1 MAVDLQQYYKDPGLE
16 EARTGAQTAQT
27 QASAYQSAS
36 SLLPEKLK
44 QAIGE
49 KLDYNKDIIEA
60 KNKAMAEY
68 FQAPSAAREKYQDIW
83 NPFEREKLVAEER
96 TQAYLPFA
104 NLTDILKERR
114 GGITDI
120 IGAATG
126 LFGADVSAKQS
137 AADISRQGYLD
148 KFGLADAMAGAA
160 QAEAQLAKG
169 AGGGGTSGLGD
180 IISLLQATGVIP
192 GDEGAGQAG
201 PTEPKPEISEQ
212 QIQRMRNNPAVM
224 WRSPE
229 GQWYFDFET
238 DDWIPIV
245 D

>member
-1 MAVDLQQYYKDPGLE
+1 MAADLQKFYTDPELE
-16 EARTGAQTAQT
+16 QARTGAQTAAT
-27 QASAYQSAS
+27 QAAAYQSAS
-36 SLLPEKLK
+36 ALLPEKLK

-83 NPFEREKLVAEER
+83 NPFQREKLVAEER
-96 TQAYLPFA
+96 AQAYLPYA
-104 NLTDILKERR
+104 NLVDILGERR
-114 GGITDI
+114 AGIKDI

-126 LFGADVSAKQS
+126 LFGADVTAKQS
-137 AADISRQGYLD
+137 AADIARQGYLD
-148 KFGLADAMAGAA
+148 RFSLADALAGAA

-169 AGGGGTSGLGD
+169 TDDGESVLADL
-180 IISLLQATGVIP
+180 IKLMEITGAIET
-192 GDEGAGQAG
+192 DEGTRSS
-201 PTEPKPEISEQ
+201 PTESKPATSEQ
-212 QIQRMRNNPAVM
+212 QKKRMRDNPQIM
-224 WRSPE
+224 WRSPG